1 MPRLKYMEVPKASLH
16 GIPIQAGQIIHCL
29 DSEELFYDN
38 SNTIRIQ
45 STNIIPIDSLSSVP
59 SPEHNKLYIDRH
71 KYIDDY
77 GREVYQGPEYAT
89 LYKYND
95 KAYWQQVNETSEVN
109 SFLSSYTEL
118 VPSILSE
125 DGQNRAPATMASVVF
140 TDSGDNLEDLVKEI
154 KVLKVN
160 QEEIEVEYNNQT
172 DFLTHPPYD
181 GYFKYPNRNFWLINI
196 DGVMVP
202 KSQYQVKDGNII
214 AFPTK
219 KLTVDNK
226 VNVTYIFQADL
237 NSSDT
242 RTAGYTDGGYILD
255 GSIPT
260 SKLSQVTNSYHENTE
275 NKIPTA
281 KAVNDAFNNLLTKLN
296 NLDMSTRIYAADS
309 SSNNYEL
316 VLFIKH
322 YVPTD
327 MNTIILRTKYD
338 IGSDSWVR
346 INDNEPVPLYKDIDT
361 PIKQGDIKAGNIIQ
375 IRYNALQNIFYLI
388 NPDMYKVIKD
398 VSRFSIDG
406 QQYVGPLVEIPI
418 NLDNYVPG
426 IDQVDVYYEN
436 IKLFEG
442 LNFHFKGNSIVLDGF
457 YANTGETFIFER
469 TRCIASNL

>member
-181 GYFKYPNRNFWLINI
+181 GYFKYPNRIKSKIINNEKKTEKNNNEI
-196 DGVMVP
+196 KVRKNSFDFDIEMDDEFIASETRKEMSNSP
-202 KSQYQVKDGNII
+202 SSISKSRKDSPRS
-214 AFPTK
+214 PTNR
-219 KLTVDNK
+219 DNRH
-226 VNVTYIFQADL
+226 T
-237 NSSDT
+237 T
-242 RTAGYTDGGYILD
+242 RKE
-255 GSIPT
+255 S
-260 SKLSQVTNSYHENTE
+260 
-275 NKIPTA
+275 
-281 KAVNDAFNNLLTKLN
+281 
-296 NLDMSTRIYAADS
+296 
-309 SSNNYEL
+309 
-316 VLFIKH
+316 
-322 YVPTD
+322 
-327 MNTIILRTKYD
+327 
-338 IGSDSWVR
+338 
-346 INDNEPVPLYKDIDT
+346 
-361 PIKQGDIKAGNIIQ
+361 
-375 IRYNALQNIFYLI
+375 
-388 NPDMYKVIKD
+388 
-398 VSRFSIDG
+398 
-406 QQYVGPLVEIPI
+406 
-418 NLDNYVPG
+418 VPG
-426 IDQVDVYYEN
+426 
-436 IKLFEG
+436 
-442 LNFHFKGNSIVLDGF
+442 
-457 YANTGETFIFER
+457 
-469 TRCIASNL
+469 